1 MFLHKEPKQLTQAH
15 KPFLQ
20 NEDKTKLKK
29 HLILPQT
36 RVTKDGYI
44 FTLETTERKIVLYR
58 DSAIEVSLEWT
69 QFIRVQCT
77 EQKEEEHNKTLLFQS
92 PTE

>member
-1 MFLHKEPKQLTQAH
+1 M
-15 KPFLQ
+15 
-20 NEDKTKLKK
+20 
-29 HLILPQT
+29 
-36 RVTKDGYI
+36 TKDGYI

-69 QFIRVQCT
+69 HFIRVPCT

>member
-1 MFLHKEPKQLTQAH
+1 M
-15 KPFLQ
+15 
-20 NEDKTKLKK
+20 KTKQNFTLLYKT
-29 HLILPQT
+29 ILPQT

-44 FTLETTERKIVLYR
+44 FTLETTKRKIVLYR

-69 QFIRVQCT
+69 HFIRVQCT